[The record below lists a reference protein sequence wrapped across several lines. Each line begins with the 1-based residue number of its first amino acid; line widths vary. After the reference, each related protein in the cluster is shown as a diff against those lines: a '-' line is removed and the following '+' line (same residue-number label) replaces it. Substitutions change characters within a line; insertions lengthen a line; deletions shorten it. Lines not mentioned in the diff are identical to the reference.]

1 MTGIFGNDFGAS
13 GDLFSIGFFEVLGV
27 CLGIFS
33 LLAAHHHQIQAKE
46 VFLHHRPESRKM

>member
-46 VFLHHRPESRKM
+46 VFLYHRPESRKM